1 MLSKVSTPSRPL
13 PSTPE
18 EPLDRMSV
26 RILDALQEDGRM
38 SVQALSERVGLSP
51 APCWRRVRALEESGV
66 ISRYTAVVD
75 PARVGLSACMLT
87 QISLDRHNEAAVESF
102 EQAVQEF
109 PEILEC
115 FVVTG
120 DADYLLKIVVRDNAA
135 FEALLQKFLAR
146 VKWVRQARTSV
157 ALRQVKSVTRVPLD

>member
-1 MLSKVSTPSRPL
+1 MPDPS
-13 PSTPE
+13 SPE
-18 EPLDRMSV
+18 LDRMSL

-38 SVQALSERVGLSP
+38 SVQALSERVGLST

-75 PARVGLSACMLT
+75 PHRVGLSACMFT

-102 EQAVQEF
+102 EQAVRDF
-109 PEILEC
+109 PEVLEC

-120 DADYLLKIVVRDNAA
+120 DADYLLKIVVQDNEA
-135 FEALLQKFLAR
+135 FEALLQRLLAR
-146 VKWVRQARTSV
+146 VKSVRQARTSV
-157 ALRQVKSVTRVPLD
+157 ALRQVKSVTKVPLFPSA